1 MGSTPA
7 SRTTGKKRFLLF
19 KSAAGTRMSYKRFYI
34 PGQEKTH
41 EIPEDETPPDKR
53 KILVL
58 DDDKDLIFLI
68 KEFLA
73 AQHFDVIAVENG
85 VEGVK
90 QVMAT
95 DFDVILC
102 DMAMPKLPGDMFYLA
117 VERTK
122 PHLTKRFIFMTGH
135 RGDPKID
142 EFIRRVKGLMLWK
155 PFEMYMLT
163 EAVQSV
169 LKKNRPSGS

>member
-1 MGSTPA
+1 MSIN
-7 SRTTGKKRFLLF
+7 RFF
-19 KSAAGTRMSYKRFYI
+19 I

-41 EIPEDETPPDKR
+41 EVPEDELPPEKR

-58 DDDKDLIFLI
+58 DDDKDFIFLL
-68 KEFLA
+68 KEFLID
-73 AQHFDVIAVENG
+73 QHFEVVAVENG

-90 QVMAT
+90 HVMAT
-95 DFDVILC
+95 DFDIILC
-102 DMAMPKLPGDMFYLA
+102 DMAMPRLPGDMFYLA

-122 PHLTKRFIFMTGH
+122 PHLSKRFIFMTGH

-155 PFEMYMLT
+155 PFEFYMLT
-163 EAVQSV
+163 EAIQTV
-169 LKKNRPSGS
+169 LKKNRQSGS

>member
-1 MGSTPA
+1 
-7 SRTTGKKRFLLF
+7 
-19 KSAAGTRMSYKRFYI
+19 MSYKHFYI

-41 EIPEDETPPDKR
+41 EVPEDEVPPDKR

-58 DDDKDLIFLI
+58 DDDKDFILLI
-68 KEFLA
+68 KEFLSS
-73 AQHFDVIAVENG
+73 QHFEVIAVENG

-122 PHLTKRFIFMTGH
+122 PHLCKRFIFMTGH
-135 RGDPKID
+135 RGDSKID

-163 EAVQSV
+163 DAIQTV
-169 LKKNRPSGS
+169 LKKNRLSGS

>member
-1 MGSTPA
+1 
-7 SRTTGKKRFLLF
+7 
-19 KSAAGTRMSYKRFYI
+19 MSYKRFYI

-142 EFIRRVKGLMLWK
+142 EFIRRVRGLMLWN

-169 LKKNRPSGS
+169 LKKNRLAGS

>member
-1 MGSTPA
+1 
-7 SRTTGKKRFLLF
+7 
-19 KSAAGTRMSYKRFYI
+19 MSYKHFYI

-122 PHLTKRFIFMTGH
+122 PHLCKRFIFMTGH

-169 LKKNRPSGS
+169 LKKNRLAGS

>member
-1 MGSTPA
+1 
-7 SRTTGKKRFLLF
+7 
-19 KSAAGTRMSYKRFYI
+19 MSYNRFYI

-41 EIPEDETPPDKR
+41 EVPEDETPPDKR

-68 KEFLA
+68 KEFLSS
-73 AQHFDVIAVENG
+73 QHFDVIAVENG

-102 DMAMPKLPGDMFYLA
+102 DMAMPKLPGDMFYVA

-122 PHLTKRFIFMTGH
+122 PHLCKRFIFMTGH

-169 LKKNRPSGS
+169 LKKNRLAGS

>member
-1 MGSTPA
+1 
-7 SRTTGKKRFLLF
+7 
-19 KSAAGTRMSYKRFYI
+19 MSYKRFYI

-41 EIPEDETPPDKR
+41 EVPEDELPPDKR

-73 AQHFDVIAVENG
+73 SQHFEVVAVENG

-122 PHLTKRFIFMTGH
+122 PHLCKRFIFMTGH

-169 LKKNRPSGS
+169 LKKNRLAGS